1 MGKVIVVV
9 SQETTYFFQRIH
21 QPSFPTFQA
30 ELDRSLGLL
39 PVPGSDSEIWVF
51 ILIQLGRCFY

>member
-1 MGKVIVVV
+1 MIMELEDEGEVIVVV

-39 PVPGSDSEIWVF
+39 PVSCPDSEIWGF
-51 ILIQLGRCFY
+51 LS